1 MKQTFYVDGIT
12 CMSCVAVLTKHYG
25 AFEGVS
31 EVSIE
36 KDSGRV
42 EIAAAQHL
50 SNAELA
56 KDLPFK
62 YSLRKEQSFE
72 PGEATSEKFPSMETS
87 EVSKFRQLF
96 PLYLIGAYLF
106 AAMAYRWYQD
116 GIEPAMLDFMG
127 LFYLVFSFFK
137 FLDYKGFKPSFAMY
151 DPIAKVVPAYGYAY
165 PFIELFLGVAF
176 MLRFEIGIMLYI
188 TLFILGATT
197 IGVVR
202 SLLDKRAI
210 QCACLG
216 TALKLPM
223 TQATFIENAVM
234 LAMTVYMLA

>member
-12 CMSCVAVLTKHYG
+12 CMSCVAALTEHYG

-31 EVSIE
+31 EVSIDKE
-36 KDSGRV
+36 SGRV
-42 EIAAAQHL
+42 ELASAQQL
-50 SNAELA
+50 STAELA
-56 KDLPFK
+56 KDLPSK
-62 YSLRKEQSFE
+62 YRLREEYVDQGK
-72 PGEATSEKFPSMETS
+72 ATVQKFPAMETL
-87 EVSKFRQLF
+87 EVFKFRQLF

-176 MLRFEIGIMLYI
+176 ILRFEITLMLYL
-188 TLFILGATT
+188 TLVILGATT

-202 SLLDKRAI
+202 SLLDKRTI

-223 TQATFIENAVM
+223 TQATFIENAIM

>member
-12 CMSCVAVLTKHYG
+12 CMSCVAALTQHYK

-31 EVSIE
+31 EVSID

-42 EIAAAQHL
+42 EIDAAQHL

-56 KDLPFK
+56 KDLPSK
-62 YSLRKEQSFE
+62 YSLRKEQNFK
-72 PGEATSEKFPSMETS
+72 PGEATSEKFLSMETS

-176 MLRFEIGIMLYI
+176 ILRFEITLMLYL
-188 TLFILGATT
+188 TLVILGATT

-202 SLLDKRAI
+202 SLLDKRTI

-223 TQATFIENAVM
+223 TQATFIENAIM

>member
-12 CMSCVAVLTKHYG
+12 CMSCVAALTQHYK

-31 EVSIE
+31 EVSID

-50 SNAELA
+50 SKAELA
-56 KDLPFK
+56 KDLPSK

-72 PGEATSEKFPSMETS
+72 QSKATSAKFLSMETS

-176 MLRFEIGIMLYI
+176 ILRFEITLMLYL
-188 TLFILGATT
+188 TLVILGATT

-202 SLLDKRAI
+202 SLLDKRTI

-223 TQATFIENAVM
+223 TQATFIENAIM

>member
-12 CMSCVAVLTKHYG
+12 CMSCVAALTEHYG

-31 EVSIE
+31 EVSIDKE
-36 KDSGRV
+36 SGRV
-42 EIAAAQHL
+42 ELASAQQL
-50 SNAELA
+50 SPAELA
-56 KDLPFK
+56 KDLPSK
-62 YSLRKEQSFE
+62 YRLRENYVDQGK
-72 PGEATSEKFPSMETS
+72 TSPQKFPNMETS

-223 TQATFIENAVM
+223 TEATFIENAVM

>member
-12 CMSCVAVLTKHYG
+12 CMSCVAALTEHYG

-31 EVSIE
+31 EVRIDKE
-36 KDSGRV
+36 SGRV
-42 EIAAAQHL
+42 ELASAQQL
-50 SNAELA
+50 SPAELA
-56 KDLPFK
+56 KALPSK
-62 YSLRKEQSFE
+62 YSLREKYVDQ
-72 PGEATSEKFPSMETS
+72 GKATVQKFPSMETS

-106 AAMAYRWYQD
+106 AAMAYRWFQD

-234 LAMTVYMLA
+234 LAMTIYMLA